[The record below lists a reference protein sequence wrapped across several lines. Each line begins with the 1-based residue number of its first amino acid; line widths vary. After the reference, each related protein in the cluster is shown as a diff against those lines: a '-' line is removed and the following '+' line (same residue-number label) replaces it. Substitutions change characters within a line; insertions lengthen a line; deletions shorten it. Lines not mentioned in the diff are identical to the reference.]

1 MQKIIDYF
9 KDNPIY
15 ETVLIFSAVVIIF
28 AVIVIIIAYK
38 CGKKKK
44 KTDENE
50 ILKEEFPSLMQEDKE
65 TPENI
70 VDSDVLNA
78 EPHNPILNEAAKEPE
93 NAGKAKPSNKR
104 EKPEIEKAAERKE
117 ENEQEKLNNN
127 SENKMHEGKK
137 TEIPV
142 PATDET
148 EKKPFKSI
156 TESIKAQ
163 TATPEKSETF
173 TADEKDLPVKYAGKW
188 EIVRDDTRYFAYL
201 KASNGEKMLATESYT
216 SLSGIKSG
224 IDTLKKNIE
233 KENYAINLDKNG
245 NFVFKIFSTANRLLC
260 VGEGYS
266 TREQCEKAFASVKR
280 FSKTAKIVVAE
291 QEQN

>member
-28 AVIVIIIAYK
+28 AVIAIIIAYK
-38 CGKKKK
+38 YGKKKK

-104 EKPEIEKAAERKE
+104 EKPEIEKAAELKE
-117 ENEQEKLNNN
+117 ENEQENTNNN
-127 SENKMHEGKK
+127 TQNTK

-142 PATDET
+142 PAADET
-148 EKKPFKSI
+148 EKKSFKSI
-156 TESIKAQ
+156 TEPVNTQ
-163 TATPEKSETF
+163 TVTQEKTETMP
-173 TADEKDLPVKYAGKW
+173 ADEKDLPVKYAGKW

-280 FSKTAKIVVAE
+280 FSKTAKITVAE
-291 QEQN
+291 QE